1 MIDYNEIHPSRM
13 KRPVIDTSGAELS
26 IRDASFPKPFHIG
39 LQYSSPARGTW
50 TIAHSTMLIPE
61 LHQIFVCCACCLQ
74 GVVLSAD
81 EMEGGAERF
90 SMVTVTNENII
101 KGNLE
106 EMMID
111 GVTDILQELP
121 SLPPCVE
128 CFTSCIQ
135 HFLHI
140 DLKVVYRTL
149 RERFPGV
156 DFIDGYMIPTLQ
168 RKFTPDILGRRQLMR
183 AVQPLPQKEPADG
196 RKQVNL
202 IVNYFPTDKESELF
216 ELLHSNSCSVV
227 DFADCS
233 TYAQYKSMGASMAN
247 LYFAEGS
254 GPAAKDMERRLGQKP
269 VFVPYAFEYTRIRA
283 GYKVLADALGFSL
296 PEEAW
301 FEALEKETEE
311 SLARLHNL
319 IGDTAVAIDYTAT
332 PYPLQ
337 LARFLLDHGIHV
349 YAVYLDEMAPA
360 EKDAFLYLQE
370 NYPDLQLR
378 CVSHF
383 KRSLLPRND
392 AQKLHE
398 KGGVLAIGQKAAY
411 FTGTDHFVNLIENS
425 GLYGYRGIQK
435 LCSLMEDA
443 YREPSD
449 VKSIIQVKAWGCRG

>member
-1 MIDYNEIHPSRM
+1 M
-13 KRPVIDTSGAELS
+13 KRPSIDAGGAELS
-26 IRDASFPKPFHIG
+26 IGEASFPKPFHIG

-50 TIAHSTMLIPE
+50 TIAHSTMLIPG

-111 GVTDILQELP
+111 GVTDILNELP
-121 SLPPCVE
+121 ALPACAE

-149 RERFPGV
+149 RERFPQV

-183 AVQPLPQKEPADG
+183 AVQPVEQAQLPGSQNQKP
-196 RKQVNL
+196 KQVNL
-202 IVNYFPTDKESELF
+202 IVNYFPTDRSSELF
-216 ELLHSNSCSVV
+216 DVLESNGFNVV
-227 DFADCS
+227 DFAACK
-233 TYAQYKSMGASMAN
+233 TYAEYKSMGASMAN

-254 GPAAKDMERRLGQKP
+254 GPAAKDMERRLDQKP
-269 VFVPYAFEYTRIRA
+269 VFVPYAFDYEKIRA
-283 GYKVLADALGFSL
+283 GYRTLADALGFSL

-301 FEALEKETEE
+301 FEALETETEKAL
-311 SLARLHNL
+311 SRLRSL

-337 LARFLLDHGIHV
+337 LARFLLDHGFRV

-360 EKDAFLYLQE
+360 EEDSFLYLKE
-370 NYPDLQLR
+370 SFPNLQLR

-383 KRSLLPRND
+383 KRSLLPRTD
-392 AQKLHE
+392 AQDKADQ
-398 KGGVLAIGQKAAY
+398 GGVLAIGQKAAY
-411 FTGTDHFVNLIENS
+411 FTGTDHFVNIIENS

-435 LCSLMEDA
+435 LCTLMEDA
-443 YREPSD
+443 FRKPSD